1 MGRGTDSDVRRSPTP
16 LGVVAVVAVVVD
28 GVAGLTKG
36 GAMQGYMLGIS
47 ENIKAMIND
56 IIRRYA

>member
-16 LGVVAVVAVVVD
+16 LGVVAVVAVVLD
-28 GVAGLTKG
+28 GVAGLTEG

-47 ENIKAMIND
+47 EKINK
-56 IIRRYA
+56 R